1 LASLKK
7 FNIDKETIDILS
19 KCNIE
24 GKVLYLPDIQLER
37 HTYEKINKV
46 LTALGA
52 KWNKKSKGHVFD
64 YDITESLKLVVQTGE
79 VTDWKKSTD
88 FFYTP
93 EAVVSEM
100 LGLVPMYT
108 IEEFTFLE
116 PSAGQGHILD
126 LVKENFPNVITYCV
140 EQNPLHCER
149 LKEKGYNPIQE
160 DFLNIKP
167 FDVDAILMNPPFT
180 YEMEHIQHA
189 HNFIK
194 ENGILISITSAGILT
209 KPTKKGKEFLE
220 WYKENCGYD
229 YMLPANSFKESGTN
243 VNTKMLVFQK

>member
-1 LASLKK
+1 MASLKK
-7 FNIDKETIDILS
+7 FTIDEETIEILS
-19 KCNIE
+19 KCKIYD
-24 GKVLYLPDIQLER
+24 KLLFLPDIQLER
-37 HTYEKINKV
+37 DAYEKVNKV
-46 LTALGA
+46 LIALGA
-52 KWNKKSKGHVFD
+52 KWNKKAKGHIFD
-64 YDITESLKLVVQTGE
+64 YDITETLKLAIQTGE

-108 IEEFTFLE
+108 LEEFTFLE

-149 LKEKGYNPIQE
+149 LREKGYNPIQD

-167 FDVDAILMNPPFT
+167 FEVDVILMNPPFT
-180 YEMEHIQHA
+180 YEIEHIQHA
-189 HNFIK
+189 YKFIK
-194 ENGILISITSAGILT
+194 EDGILISITSNMILNRN
-209 KPTKKGKEFLE
+209 TKKGKEFLE
-220 WYKENCGYD
+220 WYKDNYGYD
-229 YMLPANSFKESGTN
+229 YILPAGSFKESGTG
-243 VNTKMLVFQK
+243 VNTKMLVF